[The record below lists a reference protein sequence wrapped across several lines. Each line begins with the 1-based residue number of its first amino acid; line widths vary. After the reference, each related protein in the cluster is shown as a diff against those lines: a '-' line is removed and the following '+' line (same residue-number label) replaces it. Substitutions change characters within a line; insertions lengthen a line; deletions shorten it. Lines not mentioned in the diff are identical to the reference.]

1 MHTTQKRR
9 RRRLR
14 RRASPERCL
23 VGCLCIAILLSIYT
37 ALWATSDIETD
48 DAQPRLRG
56 VNRDRV
62 AFLFLVRDQ
71 IPTAPIWKAFFDDAD
86 EQGARGLYKIYTHP
100 RPGFAYAPS
109 SLFYGTEVQNRTRVR
124 VDFVA
129 VSYTHLTLPTKA

>member
-9 RRRLR
+9 RRRRR
-14 RRASPERCL
+14 RRASPARCL
-23 VGCLCIAILLSIYT
+23 LGCLCMAILLSIYT

-86 EQGARGLYKIYTHP
+86 AQGARGLYRIYTHP

-109 SLFYGTEVQNRTRVR
+109 SLFYNTGLQIERGSSG
-124 VDFVA
+124 A
-129 VSYTHLTLPTKA
+129 L